1 MGKTYLHI
9 DVGNSATTAQILNVS
24 EGKITVKN
32 RSLAITPPLGAEND
46 RTKGLGPVLEE
57 IRDQTGSKDLSL
69 PKGDI
74 GVTISAGGEPKV
86 ACAGVVKG
94 ISGESAKRA
103 ALSAG
108 ATVADLICVD
118 DGREDFQRISDLK
131 RHDICMAVLAG
142 GTDDE
147 ILEYGNHQLINIAKT
162 LAQGLPFRR
171 GSQEKVPV
179 VYAASSEGRQEVMQI
194 LGDVTEIVWADNVRA
209 RLEEEHLESARN
221 AVLGSFTE
229 SVQKDPLYAGFWS
242 LGSPVILPSGYAT
255 GAGVDR
261 FFQENGQNVL
271 CLSLDGDCIQ
281 VFSVMKGVST
291 RTVTPVTAVDPRR
304 ASKWLPSPNQAK
316 AFGNMALNLKLRPWT
331 IPATWDELA
340 VFLAF
345 WKEVVREGIEEHKKS
360 AIELR
365 GIRRQRQ
372 IDETFQVRVA
382 GGDTLI
388 KLQEIPT
395 VIVTGILSGVMS
407 DEALL
412 SIVSDG
418 IHPSGVTS
426 VYKDPAGIVKTVG
439 LFEVGPVELK
449 AALKPVGVLV
459 GPGQEK
465 ERVGTDWAFS
475 ETGSGLAP
483 LPVNPD
489 GVVSL
494 DLENSAGI
502 RIVLE
507 PSRTEDLGQ
516 GEGRKVQALI
526 APGFTRVHLD
536 GRPRMRLRSIEKVM
550 HRDILKWYGDLG
562 VFPQEVL
569 AAWAGGRS

>member
-1 MGKTYLHI
+1 MGETYLHI
-9 DVGNSATTAQILNVS
+9 DVGSSATTARVLKLS
-24 EGKITVKN
+24 EGKMTVQS
-32 RSLAITPPLGAEND
+32 RSLAQTPPLGPNSD
-46 RTKGLGPVLEE
+46 RAQGLGPVLDE
-57 IRDQTGSKDLSL
+57 IRNQPGSKDL
-69 PKGDI
+69 PWPQENV
-74 GVTISAGGEPKV
+74 GVTVSAGGEPKV

-108 ATVADLICVD
+108 ATVSDLICVD

-131 RHDICMAVLAG
+131 RQDICMAVLAG

-147 ILEYGNHQLINIAKT
+147 ILEYGNHQLINIAKV
-162 LAQGLPFRR
+162 LAQGLPQRR

-179 VYAASSEGRQEVMQI
+179 VYAASSEGRQEVMEI
-194 LGDVTEIVWADNVRA
+194 LGDITEIVWADNVRA
-209 RLEEEHLESARN
+209 RLEEEHLESARD
-221 AVLGSFTE
+221 AVLGNFNQL
-229 SVQKDPLYAGFWS
+229 VQKDPLYSGFWS
-242 LGSPVILPSGYAT
+242 MGSPVISPSGYAI
-255 GAGVDR
+255 GLGVNSFYKGDGR
-261 FFQENGQNVL
+261 NVL

-281 VFSVMKGVST
+281 VFSVIKGIFT
-291 RTVTPVTAVDPRR
+291 RTVTPVTAVDS
-304 ASKWLPSPNQAK
+304 AKAAKWLPSPKQTANA
-316 AFGNMALNLKLRPWT
+316 GNMTQNLKLRPWM

-340 VFLAF
+340 MFLAF
-345 WKEVVREGIEEHKKS
+345 WKEAVKEGIDEHKKS

-382 GGDTLI
+382 GGDTLL

-395 VIVTGILSGVMS
+395 VIVTGVLSRIIP

-418 IHPSGVTS
+418 VHLSGVTS
-426 VYKDPAGIVKTVG
+426 VYKDPGDVVKTAG
-439 LFEVGPVELK
+439 LFGIDSVDLK
-449 AALKPVGVLV
+449 ASLEPVGILI

-465 ERVGTDWAFS
+465 ERVGADWAFS
-475 ETGSGLAP
+475 ETHSGLEP

-489 GVVSL
+489 GIVSL
-494 DLENSAGI
+494 VIENSGGA

-516 GEGRKVQALI
+516 GEGRKVQAAI

-536 GRPRMRLRSIEKVM
+536 GRPRTLLRSIEKAV
-550 HRDILKWYGDLG
+550 HKDILKWYGDLG
-562 VFPQEVL
+562 VFPQDIL

>member
-9 DVGNSATTAQILNVS
+9 DVGNSATTAQILHVS
-24 EGKITVKN
+24 EGKIEVENYGQAKT
-32 RSLAITPPLGAEND
+32 SFLGSDGD
-46 RTKGLGPVLEE
+46 RTQGLGSAL
-57 IRDQTGSKDLSL
+57 QDLSW
-69 PKGDI
+69 GTEDI
-74 GVTISAGGEPKV
+74 GVTVSAGGEPKV

-118 DGREDFQRISDLK
+118 DGREDFQRISDLR
-131 RHDICMAVLAG
+131 RHNICMAVLAG

-147 ILEYGNHQLINIAKT
+147 ILEYGNHQLINIAKI
-162 LAQGLPFRR
+162 LAQGLPKKR
-171 GSQEKVPV
+171 GSQERVPV
-179 VYAASSEGRQEVMQI
+179 IYAASSEGRQEVMEI
-194 LGDVTEIVWADNVRA
+194 LGDTTEIVWAENVRA
-209 RLEEEHLESARN
+209 RLEEEHLESARD
-221 AVLGSFTE
+221 AILASYTGLTE
-229 SVQKDPLYAGFWS
+229 KDPLYAGFWS
-242 LGSPVILPSGYAT
+242 LGSPVILPSGYAI
-255 GAGVDR
+255 GSGVDR
-261 FFQENGQNVL
+261 FYKEDGQNVL
-271 CLSLDGDCIQ
+271 CLSLDGDCVQ
-281 VFSVMKGVST
+281 VFSVIKGVST
-291 RTVTPVTAVDPRR
+291 RTVTPVTSVDPKRV
-304 ASKWLPSPNQAK
+304 SKWLPSPNQAK
-316 AFGNMALNLKLRPWT
+316 VLGNVALNLKLRPWM

-340 VFLAF
+340 MFLAF
-345 WKEVVREGIEEHKKS
+345 LKEAVKEGIDEHKES

-395 VIVTGILSGVMS
+395 VIVTGALSRVLS

-418 IHPSGVTS
+418 LRLSGVTR
-426 VYKDPAGIVKTVG
+426 VYKDSGDILKAVG
-439 LFEVGPVELK
+439 LFNLGHAELK
-449 AALKPVGVLV
+449 RSLKPVGVLV

-465 ERVGTDWAFS
+465 ERIGADWVFS
-475 ETGSGLAP
+475 LTGSGLSA
-483 LPVNPD
+483 LPVNPN
-489 GVVSL
+489 GILSL
-494 DLENSAGI
+494 DLDNSAGAH
-502 RIVLE
+502 IVLE

-516 GEGRKVQALI
+516 GEGRKVQMQI
-526 APGFTRVHLD
+526 APGFTKVHLD
-536 GRPRMRLRSIEKVM
+536 GRPRPFLRSIEKAT
-550 HRDILKWYGDLG
+550 HNDILKWYGGLG